1 MSKSKSINKFLKK
14 TAKTL
19 DKSRNPLDKIT
30 RLGVN
35 TSGIGHRVV
44 RNGISEVKTGI
55 DTALDISTKRLRN
68 ASDERK
74 LKDIVQ
80 AQLDFTAADVRAL
93 VDVARKGVDIVAD
106 GLVDTLDEVSNTYDA
121 YRADSKTKAPAQQLK
136 KATSAKA
143 AA

>member
-93 VDVARKGVDIVAD
+93 VDVAD